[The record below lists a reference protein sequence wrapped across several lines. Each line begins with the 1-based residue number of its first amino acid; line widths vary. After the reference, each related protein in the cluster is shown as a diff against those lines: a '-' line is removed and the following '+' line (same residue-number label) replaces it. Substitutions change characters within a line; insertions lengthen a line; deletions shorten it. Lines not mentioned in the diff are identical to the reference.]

1 MICSVSNA
9 FDRFASTSV
18 LALMLAGLP
27 LGGLMFIVN
36 SGVI

>member
-1 MICSVSNA
+1 MTLSLTETI
-9 FDRFASTSV
+9 DRFASSAV

-27 LGGLMFIVN
+27 LGGVMFFVN

>member
-9 FDRFASTSV
+9 FDRFASTAV
-18 LALMLAGLP
+18 LVLMLAGLP
-27 LGGLMFIVN
+27 LGGVMFVVN